1 MRRVPGFGG
10 IIIAQPYP
18 VCVSEHGRALGTA
31 RPVLAGA
38 IITPGEGR
46 SVRLRTCKD
55 VVLVWCIA
63 AAVVVLAIIG
73 QRGLFC
79 VIFNIYVNLGHVHL
93 NSYAFI
99 IDPGT
104 FADAIACIFRTS
116 ALCRQIGVPSL

>member
-1 MRRVPGFGG
+1 M
-10 IIIAQPYP
+10 
-18 VCVSEHGRALGTA
+18 SEHGRALGAA

-63 AAVVVLAIIG
+63 AAVVDLAFLG
-73 QRGLFC
+73 QRGLFGEI
-79 VIFNIYVNLGHVHL
+79 VSVAVKLGHVL
-93 NSYAFI
+93 CNRYAFS

-104 FADAIACIFRTS
+104 FADAIACIFRTG